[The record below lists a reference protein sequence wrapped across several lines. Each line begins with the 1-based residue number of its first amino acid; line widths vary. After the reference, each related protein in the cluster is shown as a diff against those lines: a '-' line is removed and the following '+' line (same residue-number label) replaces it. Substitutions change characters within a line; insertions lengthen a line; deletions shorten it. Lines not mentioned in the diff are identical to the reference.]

1 MQFFVVYISPAKT
14 TGHVAGIIRDE
25 LGAGGATCTVV
36 DLGDRAVRAEI
47 GRVQASAAR
56 DTCLLIGSPVYAG
69 HAVPV
74 VMDFIAGLPKG
85 MHCCSVP
92 FVTWGAVTSGVA
104 LYEMARA
111 LEEKG
116 YPVRAAIKI
125 VAEHSLLWQ
134 SDNPLGKGRPAPADD
149 DTVRTLVKQVVASFA
164 GAGNN
169 FVPASALN
177 YQSEALQKIF
187 AGLSINAARKVLPQ
201 LTVQPELCTRCGV
214 CVAACPA
221 GAVELADKPVFN
233 ERCIACYNCLRACPE
248 QALQADF
255 SRMQAGLEQRQNDFG
270 ETCETALYL
279 P

>member
-1 MQFFVVYISPAKT
+1 MQFYVVYFSPAGT
-14 TGHVAGIIRDE
+14 TGHAARIIRE
-25 LGAGGATCTVV
+25 ELALLGAQFSLVNLNDAANSFAGGSLPGTPQ
-36 DLGDRAVRAEI
+36 D
-47 GRVQASAAR
+47 S
-56 DTCLLIGSPVYAG
+56 CLFIGSPVYAG
-69 HAVPV
+69 HAVPA

-85 MHCCSVP
+85 IHCCSVP

-104 LYEMARA
+104 LFEMARA

-116 YPVRAAIKI
+116 YPVRGAIKI

-134 SDNPLGKGRPAPADD
+134 SENPLGKGRPAAADD
-149 DTVRTLVKQVVASFA
+149 DKVRTLVKQVV
-164 GAGNN
+164 GALAADQSACLS
-169 FVPASALN
+169 ASALN

-187 AGLSINAARKVLPQ
+187 AGLSINAVRKVLPQ

-214 CVAACPA
+214 CVAACPV
-221 GAVELADKPVFN
+221 GAVELAEKPVFN

-255 SRMQAGLEQRQNDFG
+255 TRMQAGLEQRQKDFG
-270 ETCETALYL
+270 ETCETAVYL